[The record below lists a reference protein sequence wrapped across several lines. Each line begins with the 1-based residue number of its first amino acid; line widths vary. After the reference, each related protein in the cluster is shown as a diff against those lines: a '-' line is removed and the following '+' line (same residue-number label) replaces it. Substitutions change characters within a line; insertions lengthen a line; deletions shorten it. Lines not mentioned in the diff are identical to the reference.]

1 MNDQRIREAL
11 AEIAA
16 HPSSTWERL
25 LAQQF
30 PDNPLLIQQ
39 SLLWLHATGARID
52 HDARPD
58 LGAVGGQRYELTLR
72 LDSGATASVWQA
84 HDRKLGRNVAIK
96 VLHSRDETA
105 NIAQLIREA
114 RAACDVISDHVV
126 RLLDVHDDEPRPY
139 IVMELIGEHDPDRG
153 ELVRGTAASA
163 CRPCSLE
170 EAVKWVMQVA
180 RGVHDAHA
188 RNVFHRDLKPD
199 NVLVTPLSRHARIAD
214 FGLAVSAANEGI
226 GPTTTSLVTRTST
239 GPLTVSGTPEYMA
252 PEQARGLPVNLD
264 PTIVEDRAVLVGV
277 DVWGLG
283 ALAYDL
289 LEGEPPWTTS
299 REREPWELAASGVP
313 PRLGDRTPW
322 GERIPSRLRR
332 IVGKALASNPSERY
346 RTAARMAGEL
356 EAFLARRPTSFD
368 RGRHVRIGLWCR
380 RNPQL
385 TLTGLVAV
393 ALVLLVLGTRAT
405 VTRLR
410 GERNALNSEVATQ
423 QSELDEVN
431 RNIEQTREELVDT
444 ERRLKRRGEDLA
456 TLEASIQTERVTY
469 QEVLERKE
477 AALREATAATR
488 QLVDQLETARAE
500 TARRQNELASVR
512 SDLDTAHKNHERL
525 RVERDKTR
533 ADREALT
540 RARDAAIA
548 ERDETRRRLAKLQQE
563 LARLAGTP
571 RSVELDTNGARQ

>member
-1 MNDQRIREAL
+1 MTDERIREVL

-16 HPSSTWERL
+16 HPIADWEPL
-25 LAQQF
+25 LAKQF
-30 PDNPLLIQQ
+30 SHQPLLIQQ
-39 SLLWLHATGARID
+39 ALLWLHSTGARAD
-52 HDARPD
+52 HEVRPE
-58 LGAVGGQRYELTLR
+58 LGMVGDQRYELKLR

-96 VLHSRDETA
+96 VLHGRDETA

-139 IVMELIGEHDPDRG
+139 IVMELIGEHDAERG

-163 CRPCSLE
+163 CRPHSIA

-199 NVLVTPLSRHARIAD
+199 NVLITPLSRHARIAD
-214 FGLAVSAANEGI
+214 FGLAVSAANDSL
-226 GPTTTSLVTRTST
+226 GPAATSLVARTST
-239 GPLTVSGTPEYMA
+239 GPISVSGTPEYMA
-252 PEQARGLPVNLD
+252 PEQARGLPVHLD
-264 PTIVEDRAVLVGV
+264 PSVVDDRAVLVGV

-289 LEGEPPWTTS
+289 LVGEPPWTAS
-299 REREPWELAASGVP
+299 RDSEPWELAASATP
-313 PRLGDRTPW
+313 PQLGDRTPW

-332 IVGKALASNPSERY
+332 IVDKAMASNSSDRY
-346 RTAARMAGEL
+346 RTAARVASEL

-368 RGRHVRIGLWCR
+368 RHRHVRIGLWCR

-385 TLTGLVAV
+385 TLTALVAV
-393 ALVLLVLGTRAT
+393 GLILLVLATRAT

-410 GERNALNSEVATQ
+410 GERNALNDEVATQ
-423 QSELDEVN
+423 QRELDDLDHSVA
-431 RNIEQTREELVDT
+431 QTRQGLADT
-444 ERRLKRRGEDLA
+444 ERLLKQRGEDLA
-456 TLEASIQTERVTY
+456 RLEVSIQAERISY
-469 QEVLERKE
+469 QEVLEKKE

-488 QLVDQLETARAE
+488 LLIDQLEAARAE
-500 TARRQNELASVR
+500 STRRQQDVAAVRAELDAA
-512 SDLDTAHKNHERL
+512 TKNQERL
-525 RVERDKTR
+525 RAERDRTR
-533 ADREALT
+533 GDRDAAT
-540 RARDAAIA
+540 KARDAAIA
-548 ERDETRRRLAKLQQE
+548 ERDDARRALAKLQQE
-563 LARLAGTP
+563 LARLAGAP
-571 RSVELDTNGARQ
+571 RASERPIGP